1 MEQEEKERNLQEYLS
16 FELGEEKYALNI
28 LNVREIRTYS
38 DVTPVANSPAFIKGV
53 MNLRGV
59 VIPILDLRIKFDIGL
74 KTYDSHTTVII
85 TTIDQ
90 RHVGLVVDGVSD
102 VLKIGEDDVS
112 DTPGFNSTLDV
123 EYLEGIANVDDEIV
137 ILVDTRK
144 LLSNKEMGVVNEVAG
159 SE

>member
-1 MEQEEKERNLQEYLS
+1 MQEEEKQENLQEYLS

-38 DVTPVANSPAFIKGV
+38 DVTPVANSPEFIKGV

-59 VIPILDLRIKFDIGL
+59 VIPILDLRIKFDIGN
-74 KTYDSHTTVII
+74 KTYNSHTTVII

-102 VLKIGEDDVS
+102 VLKIAEGDVS

-123 EYLEGIANVDDEIV
+123 EYLEGIANVSEEIV
-137 ILVDTRK
+137 ILVDIRK
-144 LLSNKEMGVVNEVAG
+144 LLSNKEMGVIDEAAG

>member
-59 VIPILDLRIKFDIGL
+59 VIPI
-74 KTYDSHTTVII
+74 
-85 TTIDQ
+85 
-90 RHVGLVVDGVSD
+90 
-102 VLKIGEDDVS
+102 
-112 DTPGFNSTLDV
+112 
-123 EYLEGIANVDDEIV
+123 
-137 ILVDTRK
+137 
-144 LLSNKEMGVVNEVAG
+144 
-159 SE
+159 